1 MQTIHSLLFSGLG
14 LIKLLDR
21 KSSQKLQSLANEAP
35 FLCLSKTSAKN
46 LHDQIQ
52 STLNPDQNVEWLL
65 EQFRGNLVFEGFQPY
80 SEENWKSIRIGNDV
94 LLQSKGKIII
104 IIF

>member
-1 MQTIHSLLFSGLG
+1 M
-14 LIKLLDR
+14 IKLLDR

-80 SEENWKSIRIGNDV
+80 SEENWKSIKIGNDV

-104 IIF
+104 IIFQYSFR